1 MPARPV
7 TLDDLPDPLPPTV
20 LLVGDEELLI
30 TRAITALA
38 RAARRQQPEVTDSEL
53 AGGNIDGGELHEALG
68 PSLFGDARLVVIRSA
83 QDIRKAALEILT
95 PYLRE
100 PTSSV
105 TIVLQHA
112 GGAKG
117 KAVLDLARKAK
128 ALEIGCAKLSKPAER
143 IDFVRA
149 EVRADGGRIA
159 PEAAEALVEAV
170 GSDLRELAA
179 AAAQLVS
186 DCGQDVDVDAVRAYY
201 RGRAEITGWAVAE
214 QVMVGNG
221 PAAFESLRH
230 ALGEGVAHVLIADAL
245 ADGVHTLARVASA
258 GRGDPYEL
266 ARTLGMPA
274 WKIRKAQGQMRGW
287 DEPGVRRALGVVAG
301 LNADVKGVAA
311 DSGYALE
318 RGVRTLLACRRS
330 AR

>member
-7 TLDDLPDPLPPTV
+7 TAADLPDPLPPLV
-20 LLVGDEELLI
+20 LLVGDEELLVA
-30 TRAITALA
+30 RAVSALGL
-38 RAARRQQPEVTDSEL
+38 AARRQQPEVTQSEL
-53 AGGNIDGGELHEALG
+53 AGGDIEGAELHEALG
-68 PSLFGDARLVVIRSA
+68 PSLFGEARLVVVRAA
-83 QDIRKAALEILT
+83 QDLRKAALEAIT
-95 PYLRE
+95 PYLQQ
-100 PTSSV
+100 PTPAV
-105 TIVLQHA
+105 TIVVQHV

-128 ALEIGCAKLSKPAER
+128 ALEIGCTKLTKPAER
-143 IDFVRA
+143 LEFVRA
-149 EVRADGGRIA
+149 EVRAAGGRIT
-159 PEAAEALVEAV
+159 PDAAEALVEAV

-186 DCGQDVDVDAVRAYY
+186 DCRGAVDADAVRSYY
-201 RGRAEITGWAVAE
+201 RGRAEVTGWAVAE
-214 QVMVGNG
+214 QVMVGNAQ
-221 PAAFESLRH
+221 AAFESLRH

-245 ADGVHTLARVASA
+245 FDGVHTLARVASA
-258 GRGDPYEL
+258 GRGDPYAL

-287 DEPGVRRALGVVAG
+287 DEPGVRRALGVVAA

-318 RGVRTLLACRRS
+318 RGVRTLLNCRRA